1 MADVRITKRVVEAA
15 EPRASRYTI
24 FDSAL
29 PGFGLRVFPT
39 GAKSWIFEYR
49 PGAGGQG
56 VDKKRVTIGK
66 ATDLTPDQARR
77 LASQL
82 RADVVHG
89 ADPMALKA
97 AQRAAATVKDL
108 ADAFLKDHIGEKREN
123 STYVHYKDL
132 LDRIILPVVGKTKA
146 ADLDHADVAKL
157 HRAWKT
163 TPFQANRILSVIS
176 SMYSYGSRQ
185 SVRMVP
191 KGTNPAADIEKYEE
205 PSRNRPLTPEELMRL
220 GDALRVAETTGI
232 PWDIDPKKVA
242 SKHLAAPD
250 KRATIHSEHVIGA
263 IRLLMFTGARLREIL
278 NLRWDQVDLA
288 AGLLLLG
295 HHKTKRRTG
304 QIKPIVLNPP
314 AIEVLSKLTRLGKY
328 VIAGESAG
336 TPAEK
341 PRPDIKKP
349 WASISKHA
357 GLEGVRIN
365 DLRHNFAS
373 LGVGGGMG
381 LPIVGKLL
389 GHTQVRTTERYV
401 HYDNDPLRRVAN
413 TIGATIAAHTGHV
426 LADDRNV
433 VPIDKA
439 RKG

>member
-1 MADVRITKRVVEAA
+1 MAEVRITKRVVDGA
-15 EPRASRYTI
+15 ETRASRYTI

-49 PGAGGQG
+49 PGAGGKG

-66 ATDLTPDQARR
+66 ASDLTPDQARK
-77 LASQL
+77 LAAQL
-82 RADVVHG
+82 RADVIRG
-89 ADPMALKA
+89 EDPMGAKT
-97 AQRAAATVKDL
+97 AQRKAPTVSDL
-108 ADAFLKDHIGEKREN
+108 ADAFLKDHVADKREN

-132 LDRIILPVVGKTKA
+132 LDRIILPVVGKVKA
-146 ADLDHADVAKL
+146 VELDHAEVAKL
-157 HRAWKT
+157 HKAWKG

-176 SMYSYGSRQ
+176 SMYSFGARQ
-185 SVRMVP
+185 SVKMVP

-205 PSRNRPLTPEELMRL
+205 PARNRPLKPEELMRL
-220 GDALRVAETTGI
+220 GDALRVAETTGL
-232 PWDIDPKKVA
+232 PWDIDPKKRS
-242 SKHLAAPD
+242 SKHLAAPE
-250 KRATIHSEHVIGA
+250 RQVTIHSEHVIGA
-263 IRLLMFTGARLREIL
+263 VRLLMFTGARLREIL
-278 NLRWDQVDLA
+278 NLRWDQVDLD
-288 AGLLLLG
+288 AGLLLLD

-314 AIEVLSKLTRLGKY
+314 AIEVLSKLTRIGIY

-336 TPAEK
+336 TENEK

-349 WASISKHA
+349 WASISKYA
-357 GLEGVRIN
+357 GLEGVRLN

-373 LGVGGGMG
+373 LGVGGGLG

-413 TIGATIAAHTGHV
+413 TIGATIAARTGHV
-426 LADDRNV
+426 LREDDNV
-433 VPIDKA
+433 VPMDKA